1 MVIVT
6 TLYNAAGY
14 VKSCIHSIMTQT
26 YKDFRCYI
34 TDDISTDDSVSIV
47 KELIK
52 DDKRFILIQ
61 NQTKHYQ
68 PGNYDQV
75 IRNNPTIL
83 DNDVIIEI
91 DGDDWL
97 PDANTLQRIHDVY
110 QDDNVWITNGSFVYT
125 NGSKGF
131 SKKQDLNNLRWSS
144 FSASHMRTWRAFLWR
159 NIKEEDL
166 KDENGIYWK
175 VAGDLAFMFPMLE
188 MSGDEHYRYLPE
200 INYVYN
206 GENPLND
213 HKVNGN
219 DVRLIC
225 NKIASKEPY
234 NKLIK

>member
-1 MVIVT
+1 M
-6 TLYNAAGY
+6 A
-14 VKSCIHSIMTQT
+14 QT

-52 DDKRFILIQ
+52 YDKRFILIQ

-75 IRNNPTIL
+75 IRNNPTIA

-97 PDANTLQRIHDVY
+97 PDADTLQRIHDVY

-125 NGSKGF
+125 NGSNGF
-131 SKKQDLNNLRWSS
+131 SKKQDFNNLRWGS

-166 KDENGIYWK
+166 KDENGVYWK